1 MKHGS
6 DTQDTAAR
14 PRVAAL
20 RNLRGYK
27 VADGDPDVRGWEVAG
42 GDGLRIGTVNDLLV
56 DTVAGKVRYLDIEI
70 DPSLYRAGTPTR
82 IEPRDERRLE
92 ALEADAAPE
101 LDPLAG
107 PGGVI
112 GRAVV
117 PAAEIDP
124 NPGGSTTTEYVVR
137 ATLSDTEN
145 RLTASRH
152 LDDRHHPG
160 ERHVVFPVGQARLD
174 PEHDR
179 VILASQRAEDA
190 VNLPAYVPGEVS
202 PDYEQGLRRWFDPSF
217 TPAAGQ
223 DLYAHDLYDED
234 RFYRSRRQAS
244 IRGR

>member
-1 MKHGS
+1 MKHDS
-6 DTQDTAAR
+6 DTESTAAR
-14 PRVAAL
+14 SRVAAL

-27 VADGDPDVRGWEVAG
+27 IAEGDPDVRGWEVAG

-56 DTVAGKVRYLDIEI
+56 DTVAGKVRYLDIEL
-70 DPSLYRAGTPTR
+70 DPGLYRKGTPTGV
-82 IEPRDERRLE
+82 EAQDERRLD
-92 ALEADAAPE
+92 ADSAPE
-101 LDPLAG
+101 LDPLSG
-107 PGGVI
+107 PDGVI
-112 GRAVV
+112 GQAVV
-117 PAAEIDP
+117 PAAEIEP
-124 NPGGSTTTEYVVR
+124 NPGASTTTEYIVR

-145 RLTASRH
+145 RMTAHHH

-160 ERHVVFPVGQARLD
+160 ERHVVFPVGHAQIE

-179 VILASQRAEDA
+179 VILPSQRAEDA

-202 PDYEQGLRRWFDPSF
+202 PEYEQGLRRWFDPSF

-234 RFYRSRRQAS
+234 RFYRNRREAP